1 MFRNAYYRQLR
12 LAVRLRVD
20 LPSLEKIRLGEAS
33 LNGNREVTG
42 KDVPGLLSSL
52 RNTSCMIK
60 GVVSCQE

>member
-1 MFRNAYYRQLR
+1 M
-12 LAVRLRVD
+12 RLRVD
-20 LPSLEKIRLGEAS
+20 LPSLEKIHLGEAS

-60 GVVSCQE
+60 GVVSCRE

>member
-1 MFRNAYYRQLR
+1 MFRNADYRQLR

-20 LPSLEKIRLGEAS
+20 LPSLEKIRLGEES

-60 GVVSCQE
+60 GVVSCGE